1 MAAIGQAE
9 DAEVDRS
16 PERPGHVGLFV
27 VGSLLT
33 GLLLALVLS
42 VLVFGGDPE
51 PVISGAILLAF
62 AVGWAMLA
70 LLTIWRTGQPQRW
83 AWVPAIFMGVIG
95 LAHLIVRPT
104 DRELRAFGWA
114 WPIALVVLVVWMTI
128 RSRRALRNWSRPV
141 ILYPLFVVMLLA
153 AFGGGYETFRE
164 ARDNATFAMS
174 GQLIDVGGHKLHISC
189 TGTGSPT
196 VILQAGLGEP
206 GVIMAGWIQPAVA
219 NTTKVCVYDRAGKGW
234 STPAARPQDGHAT
247 AADLHTLLSRAH
259 VDGPYVLAGHSSGG
273 VYVQVYAA
281 QYPDQVAGMVLLD
294 SQPSDVMAK
303 LPGYDSFYRVYR
315 KATGLAPSAARLGLM
330 RLVYQFGV
338 GGLPPKARAEERAF
352 WSKASQYRS
361 LRDELLELPT
371 ALTQAQALK
380 SLGDKP
386 LNVVTAA
393 QDAMAGW
400 MPLQDEM
407 VELSTNSVHRVIQT
421 ATHAALIED
430 QNDSKVSSQ
439 AILDV
444 VTAVRT
450 SQTLTK

>member
-1 MAAIGQAE
+1 MATTQAE

-16 PERPGHVGLFV
+16 PERPGHVGLVV

-42 VLVFGGDPE
+42 VLVFGGDTE
-51 PVISGAILLAF
+51 PVISGVILVSF

-70 LLTIWRTGQPQRW
+70 LLTRWRTDQPQRW
-83 AWVPAIFMGVIG
+83 AWVPAIFMAVIG
-95 LAHLIVRPT
+95 LAHLIFRPT
-104 DRELRAFGWA
+104 DRELRAFGWV

-128 RSRRALRNWSRPV
+128 RSRRSLRNWSRPAV
-141 ILYPLFVVMLLA
+141 LYPLFVVMLLA
-153 AFGGGYETFRE
+153 AFGGGYQTFRE
-164 ARDNATFAMS
+164 ARDNATFAMP
-174 GQLIDVGGHKLHISC
+174 GQLIDVGGYKLHISC
-189 TGTGSPT
+189 TGAGSPT

-219 NTTKVCVYDRAGKGW
+219 TTTKVCVYDRAGKGW
-234 STPAARPQDGHAT
+234 SDPPAGPQDGLAT

-259 VDGPYVLAGHSSGG
+259 VNGPYVLAGHSSGG
-273 VYVQVYAA
+273 AYVQLYAA
-281 QYPDQVAGMVLLD
+281 QYPDQIAGMVLLD
-294 SQPSDVMAK
+294 SQPSDAMTK

-330 RLVYQFGV
+330 RMVYHFQAGS
-338 GGLPPKARAEERAF
+338 LPPTVRAEERAF

-386 LNVVTAA
+386 LIVVTAA
-393 QDAMAGW
+393 KDAQAGW

-407 VELSTNSVHRVIQT
+407 VKLSTNSVHRVIQT
-421 ATHAALIED
+421 ATHISLIED

-444 VTAVRT
+444 VAAVRT
-450 SQTLTK
+450 GQPLTK